1 MWGRENLPNLGPPCG
16 QRTQNRDTRGTR
28 KKDQDSGRSATS
40 ATATRPQGK
49 ARSWRGWWRRGF
61 RETESPQSGSGG
73 KDAAGGQEGR
83 GSGTMHGGTWR
94 ETHAHRAGLPRHR
107 TPRRSRP
114 SIPGPGPRGLAD
126 DPKRDGDEHRT
137 RGPERRRRARAA
149 PETWARV
156 AVSQANP
163 PGLAGGERGHEEPKR
178 QGRRPDGRAAP
189 TGQGV
194 RFPRWER
201 ELCRG
206 ITNPGTATRGA
217 ADGATSQSQ
226 FQKAHARQEQGKER
240 AAGQEGPRSAGRTR
254 RAEPPGGVGTR
265 AGQPGSKAP
274 SRRTGRIAHENP
286 TEGVPRAVPRGG
298 RHTHGPDPRTPEKP
312 APCLVL
318 DATRVETAIGLRAT
332 PLGRERRQSSRRGD
346 NRRLRPHPAQHRP
359 PRVRQSR
366 NEHPLPAWKPE
377 VSAGA

>member
-16 QRTQNRDTRGTR
+16 KQTQNRDTRGTR

-163 PGLAGGERGHEEPKR
+163 PGLAGGERGHEEPKW

-286 TEGVPRAVPRGG
+286 TEGSSTGRASRRPAHTRARPTDAGEAGAMPGPGRDTRGNRDRAA
-298 RHTHGPDPRTPEKP
+298 RHTSRPRTTTEQPPWRQQE
-312 APCLVL
+312 AP
-318 DATRVETAIGLRAT
+318 AT
-332 PLGRERRQSSRRGD
+332 PGTAPAASR
-346 NRRLRPHPAQHRP
+346 
-359 PRVRQSR
+359 
-366 NEHPLPAWKPE
+366 
-377 VSAGA
+377 